1 MKFFKPKFW
10 ESKNNIYSILL
21 WPISIIVQIFISL
34 KKILIISKKFNIP
47 IICVGNVYLGGTGKT
62 PISIEIAKELEI
74 KRKKPVIIKKY
85 YKNQFDEHLLINQ
98 KFNSLILNNNR
109 VQAIKEAEKKG
120 FDVVVLDDGFQDH
133 SFKKNLNII
142 CFHSNQSI
150 GNGLVLPSGPL
161 RENLTSLKKAH
172 IVVINGN
179 KNHLLEKQILN
190 ISSNIEIYYS
200 KYTPLNI
207 QEFQNKKLFAF
218 AGVGNPNNFFDL
230 LKENNLNV
238 QKTLSFPDHYH
249 FNKLELEKINE
260 EGLKNNFEIIT
271 TEKDFYRIKNYG
283 FDNIK
288 YLKIELQIHKKD
300 KLIKQIL
307 NYL

>member
-1 MKFFKPKFW
+1 MK
-10 ESKNNIYSILL
+10 
-21 WPISIIVQIFISL
+21 
-34 KKILIISKKFNIP
+34 
-47 IICVGNVYLGGTGKT
+47 
-62 PISIEIAKELEI
+62 
-74 KRKKPVIIKKY
+74 
-85 YKNQFDEHLLINQ
+85 
-98 KFNSLILNNNR
+98 KFNSLILNSNR

-207 QEFQNKKLFAF
+207 KEFQNKKLFAF
-218 AGVGNPNNFFDL
+218 AGVGNPNNFFEL

-249 FNKLELEKINE
+249 FTKLELEKIKE
-260 EGLKNNFEIIT
+260 EGLNNNFEIIT

>member
-21 WPISIIVQIFISL
+21 RPISIIVQIVISL

>member
-1 MKFFKPKFW
+1 MKF
-10 ESKNNIYSILL
+10 
-21 WPISIIVQIFISL
+21 
-34 KKILIISKKFNIP
+34 
-47 IICVGNVYLGGTGKT
+47 
-62 PISIEIAKELEI
+62 
-74 KRKKPVIIKKY
+74 
-85 YKNQFDEHLLINQ
+85 
-98 KFNSLILNNNR
+98 
-109 VQAIKEAEKKG
+109 
-120 FDVVVLDDGFQDH
+120 
-133 SFKKNLNII
+133 
-142 CFHSNQSI
+142 
-150 GNGLVLPSGPL
+150 
-161 RENLTSLKKAH
+161 
-172 IVVINGN
+172 
-179 KNHLLEKQILN
+179 
-190 ISSNIEIYYS
+190 EIYYS